1 MAIRALSNL
10 QPDASRF
17 CRPTTF
23 GRSGHRAPQMSFK
36 FFACLRGQSAD
47 ISSDHSNSLASIL
60 SRSIRRV
67 EGVTAEPTALL
78 ALDVENVEFADQIS
92 ENNGA
97 FTRHVEP
104 PLSSQRA
111 LYWRGGHTMDLFL
124 QGGCSASFNDRAA
137 PRP

>member
-1 MAIRALSNL
+1 
-10 QPDASRF
+10 
-17 CRPTTF
+17 
-23 GRSGHRAPQMSFK
+23 MSFK

-104 PLSSQRA
+104 PSRRSVRSTGAAATPWICFCKADAQRPSMTA
-111 LYWRGGHTMDLFL
+111 RHPGRRRPMF
-124 QGGCSASFNDRAA
+124 A
-137 PRP
+137 PWQFAIA